1 MNLHGKTLLIPD
13 DLIHTKKDRS
23 FLEKLNQE
31 KVEFLLLSQKKFY
44 ADWKNQLPFLR
55 EDQFYSTTKAAL
67 QYICS
72 SKKTAKVSYL
82 GSNKIK
88 QEILNYGVEIDFSK
102 PDYVLIGRKSVID
115 EHEIAAVLSEV
126 EFGAK
131 LICLD
136 SRRVQSVDGEVS
148 FGADSLARMIAYAC
162 LQKFYSFGI
171 ESKAFQKCVL
181 SFVKKSRKDV
191 IRLCNSM
198 GKEILM
204 CSQLG
209 LTSVF
214 VSEGKE
220 IDLTQD
226 RENNY
231 PNYLVDT
238 LDGIFK

>member
-88 QEILNYGVEIDFSK
+88 QEILNYGVEIDF
-102 PDYVLIGRKSVID
+102 
-115 EHEIAAVLSEV
+115 
-126 EFGAK
+126 
-131 LICLD
+131 
-136 SRRVQSVDGEVS
+136 
-148 FGADSLARMIAYAC
+148 
-162 LQKFYSFGI
+162 
-171 ESKAFQKCVL
+171 
-181 SFVKKSRKDV
+181 
-191 IRLCNSM
+191 
-198 GKEILM
+198 
-204 CSQLG
+204 
-209 LTSVF
+209 
-214 VSEGKE
+214 
-220 IDLTQD
+220 
-226 RENNY
+226 
-231 PNYLVDT
+231 
-238 LDGIFK
+238 